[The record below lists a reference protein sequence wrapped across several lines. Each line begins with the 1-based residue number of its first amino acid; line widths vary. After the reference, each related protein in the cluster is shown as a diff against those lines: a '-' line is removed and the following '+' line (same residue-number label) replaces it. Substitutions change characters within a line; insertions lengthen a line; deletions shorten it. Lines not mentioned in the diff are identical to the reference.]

1 MNKKQLYAYGSLY
14 YPYNRNPNWVDWF
27 VKVAP
32 LKIER
37 TLKILLQ
44 YKKGEAKVLDYGCG
58 IGFNIYYYAKVFPR
72 VCGIDN
78 DKRSV
83 EIAKRQLKKLNCN
96 KRVLHYDGKKL
107 PFKENAF
114 DIVSASDVWEHVEN
128 PRLMLK
134 EIYRVLKPSGIL
146 FIHNPNKL
154 WPLETHYKLPLLSY
168 LPASIANWYVKIT
181 GKADRYD
188 DIHLPTYGV
197 FKKNIEEFFKV
208 EDISF
213 DLIKQYRK
221 NKLQKERGTI
231 IPLIGTFL
239 QMAEPLERLPIISI
253 FYLVFIAL
261 LNRISTGWV
270 FLGWPKKE
278 D

>member
-1 MNKKQLYAYGSLY
+1 MNKKQLYEYGSLY
-14 YPYNRNPNWVDWF
+14 YPYSKNPDWIAWF

-37 TLKILLQ
+37 TLNILLQ
-44 YKKGEAKVLDYGCG
+44 YKNRHAKVLDYGCG

-78 DKRSV
+78 DKHAV
-83 EIAKRQLKKLNCN
+83 EIARKQLKKLKCN

-107 PFKENAF
+107 PFRQNTF

-154 WPLETHYKLPLLSY
+154 WPIETHYKLPFLSY
-168 LPASIANWYVKIT
+168 LPVSLANLYVKIT
-181 GKADRYD
+181 NKADRYD
-188 DIHLPTYGV
+188 DIRLPTYGV
-197 FKKNIEEFFKV
+197 FKKNLEEFFKIK
-208 EDISF
+208 DLTI
-213 DLIKQYRK
+213 DLIREYKK
-221 NKLQKERGTI
+221 NKLQKERGLMVSI
-231 IPLIGTFL
+231 VGIFL
-239 QMAEPLERLPIISI
+239 QIILPLETLPMLSI
-253 FYLVFIAL
+253 FYSAL
-261 LNRISTGWV
+261 IMLLKIVSTGWV
-270 FLGWPKKE
+270 FIAWPKKLK
-278 D
+278 